1 MDRRAWVSLLPFLA
15 AVVLVAV
22 VGGLAAGNAGAAYAR
37 LDQPGWAPPSWLFG
51 PVWTVLYAMIGVSGW
66 LVWRSAG
73 WGPALGAWVVQ
84 LVLNLAW
91 TPLFFGADRLGWAL
105 VDIVA
110 LLVTIV
116 VTIVLARAHSRP
128 AAWLLLPYLAWVG
141 FATALNASLWAA
153 N

>member
-1 MDRRAWVSLLPFLA
+1 
-15 AVVLVAV
+15 
-22 VGGLAAGNAGAAYAR
+22 
-37 LDQPGWAPPSWLFG
+37 
-51 PVWTVLYAMIGVSGW
+51 
-66 LVWRSAG
+66 VWRSVG

-91 TPLFFGADRLGWAL
+91 TPLFFGAGRLGWAL

-110 LLVTIV
+110 LLAMIV
-116 VTIVLARAHSRP
+116 VTIALARPHSRV